1 VAILVVSLLLA
12 ACGSQDPRT
21 DPKGLE
27 GVAWVLD
34 SDSTGSLVDP
44 APSDARVDIRFQDG
58 ELRGNSGCNTY
69 GGPYEADGDGSISF
83 GAMSVTAM
91 ACVEE
96 PRMAL
101 ESAYLQALGT
111 VSGFQL
117 TDGGLVLTGGAV
129 ALTFTASSSSGAAV
143 NE

>member
-1 VAILVVSLLLA
+1 VAFLVVSLVLA

-27 GVAWVLD
+27 GVGWVLD
-34 SDSTGSLVDP
+34 SDAAGSLVDHV
-44 APSDARVDIRFQDG
+44 PSDTRVDVQFQDG
-58 ELRGNSGCNTY
+58 ELRGTSGCNTY
-69 GGPYEADGDGSISF
+69 GGSYEADGDGSISF
-83 GAMSVTAM
+83 GAMSMTEM
-91 ACVEE
+91 ACDE

-117 TDGGLVLTGGAV
+117 TGGGLVLTGGAV
-129 ALTFTASSSSGAAV
+129 TLTFTASSSSGAAV